1 MTIKDLIDVLEFSA
15 PIVIMKNFSCETI
28 YNGLTTDL
36 YEMVHFSNLLNEKV
50 KRISA
55 RDTTIIISI

>member
-15 PIVIMKNFSCETI
+15 PIIIKESFSCEI
-28 YNGLTTDL
+28 LYNGLTTDL
-36 YEMVHFSNLLNEKV
+36 YDLIHFSDLLNKVV

-55 RDTTIIISI
+55 RDTTIVIIV